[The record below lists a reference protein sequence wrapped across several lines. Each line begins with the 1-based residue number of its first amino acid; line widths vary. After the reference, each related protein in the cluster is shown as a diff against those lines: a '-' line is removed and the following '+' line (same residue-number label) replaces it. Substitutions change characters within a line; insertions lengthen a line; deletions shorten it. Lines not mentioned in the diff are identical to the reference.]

1 MKVVGLYIFYLVP
14 FFVISSELN
23 DYEKIKNIVN
33 EANEC
38 SEKDVE
44 FMNNYVN
51 KMYWVWTNNFFRYLK
66 LKAYI
71 YENDIIYDKIIKME
85 NIIQLLTDN
94 FIMYKNK
101 EEFIRTALT
110 ILSNEKHLKN
120 VINTYVPRNKIK
132 FFQDLSEDE
141 IIKLFIDEKNNVINS
156 FKNIK
161 KIEEFRDVANS
172 KYYYHKK
179 LLENKREQTVDDTI
193 VPEKKENQN
202 DEINNNGNN
211 KQAKNVIIFYMSD
224 ILPVKSMSFDFYDKN
239 KWSTYF
245 YFNNDEERIA
255 IENDSGNNFSNK
267 NSVIV

>member
-1 MKVVGLYIFYLVP
+1 MKILGLYIFYLVP
-14 FFVISSELN
+14 FFIICSELN
-23 DYEKIKNIVN
+23 DYAKIKNIVN
-33 EANEC
+33 EVDEC
-38 SEKDVE
+38 SEEDVE

-71 YENDIIYDKIIKME
+71 YENDIVYDQIIKME
-85 NIIQLLTDN
+85 NIIQLLTDD
-94 FIMYKNK
+94 FIIYRNK
-101 EEFIRTALT
+101 EEFIRSALT

-132 FFQDLSEDE
+132 FFQDLSEQE

-179 LLENKREQTVDDTI
+179 MLENKREEKVDDT
-193 VPEKKENQN
+193 VVSEKKENHN
-202 DEINNNGNN
+202 DEINNNGNI
-211 KQAKNVIIFYMSD
+211 KHAKNVIIFSISD
-224 ILPVKSMSFDFYDKN
+224 ILTVKPMSFDFYDKN

-245 YFNNDEERIA
+245 YFSNDEERIT
-255 IENDSGNNFSNK
+255 IENYPGNNFSNK
-267 NSVIV
+267 SSDIV

>member
-1 MKVVGLYIFYLVP
+1 
-14 FFVISSELN
+14 
-23 DYEKIKNIVN
+23 
-33 EANEC
+33 
-38 SEKDVE
+38 
-44 FMNNYVN
+44 
-51 KMYWVWTNNFFRYLK
+51 
-66 LKAYI
+66 
-71 YENDIIYDKIIKME
+71 ME

>member
-1 MKVVGLYIFYLVP
+1 MKLLGLYIFYLLP
-14 FFVISSELN
+14 FFIICSELE
-23 DYEKIKNIVN
+23 DYQKIKNIVN
-33 EANEC
+33 EIDEC
-38 SEKDVE
+38 SEEDVE

-71 YENDIIYDKIIKME
+71 YENDIVYDQIIKME

-94 FIMYKNK
+94 FIVYKNK
-101 EEFIRTALT
+101 EEFIRIALT

-120 VINTYVPRNKIK
+120 VIITYVPRNKIK
-132 FFQDLSEDE
+132 FFQDLTEQE
-141 IIKLFIDEKNNVINS
+141 IINLFIDEKNNVINS
-156 FKNIK
+156 FNNIQK
-161 KIEEFRDVANS
+161 MREFRDVANS

-179 LLENKREQTVDDTI
+179 LLENKSEQKIDDAL

-211 KQAKNVIIFYMSD
+211 KQTKNAITFSMND
-224 ILPVKSMSFDFYDKN
+224 ILAIKPMNFDFYDRN

-245 YFNNDEERIA
+245 YFINDEERVL
-255 IENDSGNNFSNK
+255 IENDSGNNIPNT
-267 NSVIV
+267 NPA